1 MHPIYIYQKKRT
13 TSALKKKTP
22 HTHKQNMHALEREN
36 EMGVKKQSE
45 TDRCRHHKTNQ
56 VKLLTSLST
65 KSYNVLK
72 NKHVDENCAKD
83 ECQRKRKVKCRGGWF
98 AQKFKKKHTQ
108 E

>member
-1 MHPIYIYQKKRT
+1 MEIRTKILFKYAPYIYIYQKKRT
-13 TSALKKKTP
+13 TSALKKKKPT

-65 KSYNVLK
+65 KSYNVFK
-72 NKHVDENCAKD
+72 NKHVDEHCAKD
-83 ECQRKRKVKCRGGWF
+83 ECQRKRKVKCRGG
-98 AQKFKKKHTQ
+98 
-108 E
+108 

>member
-13 TSALKKKTP
+13 TSALKKNKPT

-72 NKHVDENCAKD
+72 NKHVDEHCAKD
-83 ECQRKRKVKCRGGWF
+83 ECQRKRKVKCRGG
-98 AQKFKKKHTQ
+98 
-108 E
+108 